1 MPTPDARIIGLDGL
15 SRQAAPAMVRADLPF
30 IRNPTL
36 KYRESTVFNTTDVR
50 RHFPSLHRTQGGR
63 PVVYFDNPA
72 ATQVPQEVIDGFRNY
87 FEQHNANT
95 GGAFDTSRETD
106 QLIEQARASMADLL
120 GAASPGEISFGQ
132 NMTSLTFQVSRAL
145 GRVIQPGDE
154 ILLSRLD
161 HDANV
166 APWLALVEQGAV
178 IRWIDIDPLTA
189 TLDLESAAAALSDRT
204 RLLAVGYASN
214 AFGTINPVRRLTE
227 MAHAYGA
234 WVFIDAVHY
243 APHGPID
250 VQDLRCDLLVCSAYK
265 FFGPHLGILYARRQ
279 VSEAFSV
286 YNVQSASEVAPHK
299 WETGTQSYESLSGL
313 VGAIAYLRSLSSQT
327 EGSGR
332 DHLRSAMTAILQ
344 YERTLSE
351 RLLAGLTPLPGVHVY
366 GITDPSQLD
375 RRVPTVSFVIRGKDP
390 ALAASELADAGIF
403 TWAGNHYA
411 AEPLHRL
418 GLPATQRIG
427 LVHYNEMH
435 EIDRF
440 LEALTRVASSAIHPQ
455 PPAMVR

>member
-1 MPTPDARIIGLDGL
+1 ML
-15 SRQAAPAMVRADLPF
+15 
-30 IRNPTL
+30 
-36 KYRESTVFNTTDVR
+36 NTTDVR
-50 RHFPSLHRTQGGR
+50 RHFPSLQRTQDGR

-72 ATQVPQEVIDGFRNY
+72 ATQVPREVIDGFRNY

-106 QLIEQARASMADLL
+106 QLIDQARAAMADLL
-120 GAASPGEISFGQ
+120 GATSPDEISFGQ

-145 GRVIQPGDE
+145 SRLLQPGDE
-154 ILLSRLD
+154 IVLSRLD

-166 APWLALVEQGAV
+166 APWLALEEQGAV

-189 TLDLESAAAALSDRT
+189 TLDLESAAAALSERT

-214 AFGTINPVRRLTE
+214 AFGTINPVHRLTE

-250 VQDLRCDLLVCSAYK
+250 VQDLGCDLLVCSAYK

-279 VSEAFSV
+279 VSEALPV
-286 YNVQSASEVAPHK
+286 YNVQSASDAAPHK

-313 VGAIAYLRSLSSQT
+313 VGAIAYLRSLSTQT
-327 EGSGR
+327 EGSVR
-332 DHLRSAMTAILQ
+332 DHLRSAMTAIQQ

-351 RLLAGLTPLPGVHVY
+351 RLLAGLTSLPGVHVY
-366 GITDPSQLD
+366 GITDPAHLD
-375 RRVPTVSFVIRGKDP
+375 QRVPTVSFVIPGKDP

-411 AEPLHRL
+411 MEPLRRL

-427 LVHYNEMH
+427 LVHYNEMD

-440 LEALTRVASSAIHPQ
+440 VEALTRVASSAIGPHPSTV
-455 PPAMVR
+455 VR

>member
-1 MPTPDARIIGLDGL
+1 ML
-15 SRQAAPAMVRADLPF
+15 
-30 IRNPTL
+30 
-36 KYRESTVFNTTDVR
+36 NTTDAR
-50 RHFPSLHRTQGGR
+50 RHFPSLQRTQGGH

-72 ATQVPQEVIDGFRNY
+72 ATQVPQEVIDGFRTY

-106 QLIEQARASMADLL
+106 QLIEQARAAMADLL
-120 GAASPGEISFGQ
+120 GAASPDQISFGQ

-145 GRVIQPGDE
+145 GRLILPGDE
-154 ILLSRLD
+154 IVLSRLD

-166 APWLALVEQGAV
+166 APWLALEEQGAV

-189 TLDLESAAAALSDRT
+189 TLDLASAEAALSDRT

-243 APHGPID
+243 APHGLID
-250 VQDLRCDLLVCSAYK
+250 VQDLGCDLLVCSAYK
-265 FFGPHLGILYARRQ
+265 FFGPHLGILYARRE
-279 VSEAFSV
+279 VSEALPV
-286 YNVQSASEVAPHK
+286 YKVRPAGEAAPYK
-299 WETGTQSYESLSGL
+299 WETGTQSFESLSGL
-313 VGAIAYLRSLSSQT
+313 LGAIAYLRSLSTQT

-332 DHLRSAMTAILQ
+332 GQLRSVMTAIQQ

-351 RLLAGLTPLPGVHVY
+351 RLLAGLTSLPGVQVY
-366 GITDPSQLD
+366 GITDPAHLD
-375 RRVPTVSFVIRGKDP
+375 QRVPTVSFVIRGKDP
-390 ALAASELADAGIF
+390 ALAASELADEGIF

-411 AEPLHRL
+411 VEPLRRL

-440 LEALTRVASSAIHPQ
+440 VEALTRVASSTIAPQ
-455 PPAMVR
+455 PSAVVR